1 MVLDPT
7 TRERQTPTLSF
18 DEFWSWLCTHP
29 NCILRAGTPD
39 TAIYDD
45 DDLHWHF
52 DSEGAE
58 IRVVQLIRGKRLMS
72 ELILQTENVA
82 YIQGY
87 EGDHDGEFIFELIS
101 ENERDRFAAY
111 FFVLSHGFEDP
122 SASGGPGRA
131 VH

>member
-1 MVLDPT
+1 MALDPT
-7 TRERQTPTLSF
+7 TRERQSPTLSF
-18 DEFWSWLCTHP
+18 DEFWSWLVAHP

-52 DSEGAE
+52 DSEGPE
-58 IRVVQLIRGKRLMS
+58 VKLVQLIRGKRLMS
-72 ELILQTENVA
+72 ELILQTDSVS

-87 EGDHDGEFIFELIS
+87 EGDNEGEFIFELIS
-101 ENERDRFAAY
+101 ESERERVAAY
-111 FFVLSHGFEDP
+111 FFVLSHGFDDP
-122 SASGGPGRA
+122 SATGPGRA